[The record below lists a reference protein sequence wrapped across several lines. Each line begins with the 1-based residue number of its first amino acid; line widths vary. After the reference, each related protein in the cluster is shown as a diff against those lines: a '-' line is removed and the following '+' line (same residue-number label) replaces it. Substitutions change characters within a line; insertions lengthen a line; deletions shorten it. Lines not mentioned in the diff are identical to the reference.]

1 MQDGGAATGL
11 AISLTFGAFLITW
24 FVIKFGAILLWKL
37 AVIIAKIF
45 AWAVMLPGT
54 RYAN

>member
-1 MQDGGAATGL
+1 MQDGGAAVGL

-24 FVIKFGAILLWKL
+24 LVIKFSAILIWKL